1 MSRLSKDQT
10 LDISLSD
17 LKGIYPMAA
26 VPPGEFGTREPVR

>member
-17 LKGIYPMAA
+17 LKGIYLMAA
-26 VPPGEFGTREPVR
+26 VPPGEFGTRELVR